1 MSEYIIGI
9 DPDAGEKGH
18 GVAVY
23 RSGELV
29 NLKNLTLLELQGF
42 LFDGV
47 DSKYSNV
54 EIHMED
60 NVMVSAAYR
69 AQAKQGSL
77 AVKLKMAQHIGMLK
91 QAQIELERMFYACGI
106 KLVKRKP
113 ASQWKKGTD
122 DFKRATGWT
131 GRSNEDTRSA
141 AYFGYLGVRDSKL
154 IKREAK

>member
-18 GVAVY
+18 GFALY
-23 RSGELV
+23 WNGELV
-29 NLKNLTLLELQGF
+29 DLKNLTLLEMQDF
-42 LFDGV
+42 LFDNYES
-47 DSKYSNV
+47 DHSNV